1 MVSILL
7 HSAPQSAP
15 FAHTILLLQRGVDCL
30 FQHLLHSL
38 YYLGLGLKSIR
49 LLSLT
54 ITADRLRFQF
64 SYHSFLS

>member
-15 FAHTILLLQRGVDCL
+15 FAHTILLQRGVDCL
-30 FQHLLHSL
+30 FQPLLHSL
-38 YYLGLGLKSIR
+38 YYLELGLKSIR

-54 ITADRLRFQF
+54 ITADRLRFRF
-64 SYHSFLS
+64 SYHSLVS